1 VREAGGVA
9 RSCARDASIT
19 PRAATM
25 SHLVLLGAQGACV
38 FARALGGAGELELGV
53 LGGLAV
59 SLEALAEAGAGH
71 GARAG
76 ADGPSAQGA
85 GEGYELPGPTS
96 VPAQAVHSSI
106 AGGQSPSPPPQQQQ
120 QQQQPPPQPQ
130 QQEVMSVQLQG
141 QHFLFRR
148 LGGFTLVLTCAQG
161 EGGEAARRA
170 LLEAE
175 QVLVLLLGPASRWRR
190 PQLSGLAP
198 LLERCVSAALR
209 DPVTLVGGTVR
220 CPAPRDACERLEQLL
235 AALDQSLESSHGAM
249 LMVAGAR
256 MAVLHSRLSQEETR
270 AVRQLAELRSLE
282 RGARLRVTPVH
293 SDGQW
298 KNLVLLQMRWHV
310 LAVLVAIDAALPAVL
325 PRLQQLEQQL
335 EERVVQL
342 GLPTAQ
348 GLCAVEDFGGV
359 ETLAFC
365 VLDRASGRALCPEL
379 RQDPNRALHTDVL
392 LWFLRR
398 ALDARAESGGV
409 QLHLAKAG
417 YRFMASCEAGT
428 ELYLL
433 CGAGMPTAGL
443 EAEAAR
449 LRALTTRLVSDSVEI

>member
-1 VREAGGVA
+1 
-9 RSCARDASIT
+9 
-19 PRAATM
+19 M

-53 LGGLAV
+53 LGGLGV
-59 SLEALAEAGAGH
+59 SLEALAEAGAVASGH

-76 ADGPSAQGA
+76 PDGPSAQGA
-85 GEGYELPGPTS
+85 GEGYELPGPAS
-96 VPAQAVHSSI
+96 LPAQAGQSSI
-106 AGGQSPSPPPQQQQ
+106 AGGQSPSPQQQL
-120 QQQQPPPQPQ
+120 PQH
-130 QQEVMSVQLQG
+130 EVMSVQLQG

-148 LGGFTLVLTCAQG
+148 LGGFTLVLSCAQG

-170 LLEAE
+170 LLEVE
-175 QVLVLLLGPASRWRR
+175 QLLVLLLGPASRWRR

-249 LMVAGAR
+249 LMVTGAR

-270 AVRQLAELRSLE
+270 AVRQLAELRPLE

-325 PRLQQLEQQL
+325 PRLEQLEQLL

-342 GLPTAQ
+342 GLPTAE

-379 RQDPNRALHTDVL
+379 RQDPNRALHADVL